1 MIRVRVNKKSHKAAF
16 TSRNKFTVILHRW
29 WGFVDENGTRRK
41 ARCASVIDLVRS
53 DDDVRGR
60 RPRLFLGM
68 PGQTTRRHPSE
79 GERGRLSSRHSV
91 LL

>member
-1 MIRVRVNKKSHKAAF
+1 VNKKSHKAAF

-53 DDDVRGR
+53 DDDVRGEKAKAFFGDAWPDDEEASVGR
-60 RPRLFLGM
+60 RTWAFELKA
-68 PGQTTRRHPSE
+68 
-79 GERGRLSSRHSV
+79 
-91 LL
+91 